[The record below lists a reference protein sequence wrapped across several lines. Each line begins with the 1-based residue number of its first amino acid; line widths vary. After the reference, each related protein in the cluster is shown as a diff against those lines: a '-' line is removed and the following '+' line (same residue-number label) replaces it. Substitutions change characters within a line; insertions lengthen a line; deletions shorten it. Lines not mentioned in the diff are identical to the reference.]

1 MHMSAEQRQPPIP
14 SEQQSLVSP
23 AVSFPVRAPSETSGD
38 ATALLLLSSITSSAG
53 GAPVIL
59 LSVSLRWAALFLS
72 SRVVLLRGSQRL
84 AVLCEEDF
92 DEGFG
97 Q

>member
-1 MHMSAEQRQPPIP
+1 MSAEQRQPPIP
-14 SEQQSLVSP
+14 SEQQSQLVSP